1 MAVVRVDSQFQI
13 LPSDTKLIAVRI
25 TDIILDPSHDRFE
38 DYGQYDSIGTIFYTT
53 LNQSNPSTDPT
64 AKPLFSFVKN
74 YPLINE
80 VVLII
85 SSGDKDNK
93 ISTYYF
99 PIVNIWNHPHH
110 NALPYIEDFNN
121 GSSTDYEQSIA
132 RQVEDGSTGIN
143 LGKYFQEKLNIK
155 PLLPYEG
162 DTIIEGRFGNSI
174 RFGSTNISDKVG
186 TPNEWSNIGEL
197 GDPITII
204 RNGQS
209 NQLDD
214 KGWIHAKE
222 DVMGDASSIYMT
234 SNQQLS
240 NFTPASLN
248 QKSFG
253 ANLVIEPTVQEQ
265 LTGDYLTQENQ
276 ITQPEQITE
285 DLNETNESFDLTP
298 PPPTPSTE
306 NSDDPFGDYAEEILD
321 GIGIMEILDISGT
334 EETGEDI
341 DESTGTTIN
350 IENTSYNTLI
360 PSFRD
365 SSFSVTLHTPEPITT
380 FTNRINNESESSRVK
395 YLVIHTTAMATS
407 ATHLDVAY
415 YFMQSADNNNGWKR
429 HGYHITIDQNG
440 DCVKIYPDNEKSYGV
455 GQPLNGLNKSTD
467 IGNNNTLN
475 ISWIGGAGIFN
486 MSKKQANSLNELVKL
501 YQIRYPNIQIVGH
514 NQIAAKSCPWFDV
527 RKYCKELGIPSSNI
541 DQRIPSGMDLSK
553 EKYNNHE
560 KIAKLTI

>member
-1 MAVVRVDSQFQI
+1 MAVVKVDNQFQI
-13 LPSDTKLIAVRI
+13 LPSDTKLIAVRV
-25 TDIILDPSHDRFE
+25 TDIILDPLHDRFK

-53 LNQSNPSTDPT
+53 LNQSNLSTDST

-80 VVLII
+80 VVLIM

-121 GSSTDYEQSIA
+121 NSSNDYEQSIA
-132 RQVEDGSTGIN
+132 RQVEDGSTGIK

-174 RFGSTNISDKVG
+174 RFGSTNISNKVG

-214 KGWIHAKE
+214 KGWIHVKE

-240 NFTPASLN
+240 NFTPSSLN

-253 ANLVIEPTVQEQ
+253 ANLVIEPTIQEQ
-265 LTGDYLTQENQ
+265 LTGNYITPETQ
-276 ITQPEQITE
+276 ITQPEQTTE
-285 DLNETNESFDLTP
+285 DLSEINESFDSTP
-298 PPPTPSTE
+298 PTPTPSTE

-321 GIGIMEILDISGT
+321 GVGMMEILNISGT
-334 EETGEDI
+334 EGTGEDI
-341 DESTGTTIN
+341 NKSTGLTIN
-350 IENTSYNTLI
+350 VENISYNTLI

-365 SSFSVTLHTPEPITT
+365 PLFSVTLHTPEPIIT
-380 FTNRINNESESSRVK
+380 FTDRINNESESSRVK
-395 YLVIHTTAMATS
+395 YLVIHTTAMATN

-415 YFMQSADNNNGWKR
+415 YFMQLADNSNGWKR

-440 DCVKIYPDNEKSYGV
+440 DCVKVYPDSEKSYGV

-486 MSKKQANSLNELVKL
+486 MSKKQANSLNELVKF
-501 YQIRYPNIQIVGH
+501 YQIKYPNIQIIGH
-514 NQIAAKSCPWFDV
+514 NQIAAKECPWFDV
-527 RKYCKELGIPSSNI
+527 REYCKELGILSSNI

-553 EKYNNHE
+553 EKFNNHT
-560 KIAKLTI
+560 KIAKLTM